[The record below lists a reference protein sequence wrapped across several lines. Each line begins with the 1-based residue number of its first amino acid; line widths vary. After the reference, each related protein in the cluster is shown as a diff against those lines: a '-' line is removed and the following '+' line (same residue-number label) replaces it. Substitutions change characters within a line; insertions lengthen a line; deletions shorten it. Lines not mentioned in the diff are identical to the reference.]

1 MKIVRLA
8 SDRVRVFLTVGDLH
22 NMKIDSGTLSPDS
35 PQLSLFLYEILEAVK
50 EETGFSLA
58 DGQVVAEATPKD
70 DGIVLELSHLAGR
83 EQKGVKAIKR
93 DSIMFEITG
102 FEALSS
108 LLKNIQTAHLLNMR
122 LYFWDENFYVA
133 VPKKRVPA
141 IIYEYALKS
150 RKGAVAESKIAEYGK
165 LIAGGYRLMCMAS
178 ALKKIN

>member
-1 MKIVRLA
+1 MKIVKLA
-8 SDRVRVFLTVGDLH
+8 HDRVRVFLTIGDLVD
-22 NMKIDSGTLSPDS
+22 MKIDTGKLTPDS

-58 DGQVVAEATPKD
+58 DGQVVAEATPKE
-70 DGIVLELSHLAGR
+70 DGIILDLSHLEG
-83 EQKGVKAIKR
+83 QKLTKTIKK
-93 DSIMFEITG
+93 DSIVFEITG

-108 LLKNIQTAHLLNMR
+108 MLKNIQMAYLLNMR
-122 LYFWDENFYVA
+122 LYFCDGNYYIA

-150 RKGAVAESKIAEYGK
+150 RKSAIAESKIAEYGQ